1 MYIIIE
7 EKFEKIHI
15 EFRGNHMAIVKPF
28 QAVRPN
34 KKYVQRIAA
43 LPYDVY
49 NRDEARVVVGEN
61 PLSFLAIDRAETS
74 FPEEY
79 DIYGDW
85 VYEKAG
91 ELLNHRLKEG
101 YFVKDS
107 QKGFY
112 LYELTW
118 RGRVQNGIVAVSAV
132 DDYLNR
138 TILKHENTREE
149 KEADRIRHIEGCNA
163 QTGPIFLAYRDQEDL
178 NLLVKEI
185 KNGEPD
191 FDFTNE
197 DEVRHRVFSVFDTEI
212 IEKIEKGFEKV
223 NKIYI
228 ADGHHRCASAAKVCL
243 KRRAQDINYDENA
256 EYNYFLSVL
265 FPESELEILDY
276 NRVIRDLNGLS
287 EEEFLE
293 KLKLNFDIEEKDA
306 MYSPENKGEF
316 GMYLKNKWYSLKFKH
331 MDKVKDNLISGLD
344 VSILQDYCFEPILG
358 IENPRTNFNIDFSG
372 GIRGLQELER
382 RVHTDCKVA
391 FSLKPTSMEELFG
404 VAEAGLLM
412 PPKSTWFEPKLRS
425 GLFIHQL

>member
-1 MYIIIE
+1 MKIVFMGTPDFAEESLKAIYEAGHNIE
-7 EKFEKIHI
+7 LVVTNPDRPKG
-15 EFRGNHMAIVKPF
+15 RGMK
-28 QAVRPN
+28 
-34 KKYVQRIAA
+34 
-43 LPYDVY
+43 L
-49 NRDEARVVVGEN
+49 
-61 PLSFLAIDRAETS
+61 
-74 FPEEY
+74 
-79 DIYGDW
+79 
-85 VYEKAG
+85 
-91 ELLNHRLKEG
+91 
-101 YFVKDS
+101 
-107 QKGFY
+107 
-112 LYELTW
+112 
-118 RGRVQNGIVAVSAV
+118 VAS
-132 DDYLNR
+132 
-138 TILKHENTREE
+138 
-149 KEADRIRHIEGCNA
+149 
-163 QTGPIFLAYRDQEDL
+163 P
-178 NLLVKEI
+178 VKEYALTKGLPI
-185 KNGEPD
+185 EQPDKVKN
-191 FDFTNE
+191 N
-197 DEVRHRVFSVFDTEI
+197 TEI

-391 FSLKPTSMEELFG
+391 FSLKPTSMEELFR